1 MKKLGSIFLALA
13 LALGCMSMTVGA
25 EGPNLPRTDL
35 IFDGTKVATVTYLP
49 PDYSVSAEV
58 TSEIQAA
65 FSYDA
70 GTLMLN
76 KPLSVMGIA
85 LEPAVTTLV
94 LNADL
99 TLTGNADAEA
109 DAFFTSSTLTL
120 KGSGSLTIDAL
131 GLHDGMAI
139 SGGLT
144 VDGPTLN
151 ILSGRSSGISVS
163 GVFTLNS
170 GRVITQGGE
179 SGLFVFAPT
188 TPDVVTRAATPA
200 AGFVMNGGY
209 LKSTCGDGID
219 KQPAISVEGVIEL
232 NGV

>member
-1 MKKLGSIFLALA
+1 MKKLGSILLALA

-25 EGPNLPRTDL
+25 ADALYTCSVHS
-35 IFDGTKVATVTYLP
+35 VATVTYLP

-99 TLTGNADAEA
+99 TLTGNADAQA

-120 KGSGSLTIDAL
+120 TGSGSLTL
-131 GLHDGMAI
+131 QPPSRGMVI
-139 SGGLT
+139 RGT
-144 VDGPTLN
+144 
-151 ILSGRSSGISVS
+151 
-163 GVFTLNS
+163 FTLNS
-170 GRVITQGGE
+170 GSVTTQGDEG
-179 SGLFVFAPT
+179 GLFVFAPT

-200 AGFVMNGGY
+200 ADFVMNGGY
-209 LKSTCGDGID
+209 LKAICNDGTGDN
-219 KQPAISVEGVIEL
+219 PAISVKGGIQL
-232 NGV
+232 NGVAISLPEGGKIGEVYSMQSIVN